1 MRTATIS
8 QEQSELYWLIPSAI
22 DLPKIIEQ
30 QPPKFRY
37 KIDYFYHLIDT
48 ICNQM
53 EYLDP
58 ADKLKWVRLS
68 ALGLQK
74 FNKHYDRYLDYLE
87 EVGIIE
93 INKQYIVGKQTRGY

>member
-1 MRTATIS
+1 
-8 QEQSELYWLIPSAI
+8 
-22 DLPKIIEQ
+22 
-30 QPPKFRY
+30 
-37 KIDYFYHLIDT
+37 
-48 ICNQM
+48 M